1 MESSSGSAP
10 LAGVRVA
17 DLSRVL
23 AGPYC
28 TMVLADLGADVIKVE
43 RPEGGDETR
52 SWGPPFAGGEAAYY
66 LSVNRGK
73 RSCALDL
80 SQPEGRALALELCAA
95 ADVVIENFKVGGADR
110 LGVGYEQVREHN
122 PTVVYC
128 SITGFG
134 SEREPPGRPGYDFV
148 AQAESGLMSIT
159 GPEDGPAVQ
168 GGRRAGR
175 RAHRPSRRGRR
186 ARRAARGRGWPHR
199 GAAAR
204 QRPRRARERGPE
216 RARHRERA
224 GAAWERAPEH
234 RALPGLSRPPPAGS
248 RWPRRT
254 TDCSARS
261 ARRWGCEELARD
273 ERFATNAVR
282 VEHRRELVPLL
293 ADRFRER
300 SAEEWLAALD
310 AAGVPAGKVRSVPD
324 ALDAAAAAGRPATV
338 TVEHP
343 TAGPLDLVASPIW
356 GATRTEATPPPLLGE
371 HTAEVLG
378 ELGRSAEEIEALA
391 RAQVVDPTAP
401 CVEHSARG
409 ACASAPRPGSMR
421 AGVTPR
427 RAR

>member
-1 MESSSGSAP
+1 MESSPGTTP

-110 LGVGYEQVREHN
+110 LGVGYEQVRERN

-134 SEREPPGRPGYDFV
+134 SEREPSGRPGYDFV

-159 GPEDGPAVQ
+159 GPEEGPPYKVGVALVDVLT
-168 GGRRAGR
+168 GL
-175 RAHRPSRRGRR
+175 H
-186 ARRAARGRGWPHR
+186 
-199 GAAAR
+199 AAAGVLAALHGGEG
-204 QRPRRARERGPE
+204 ARIEVPLLDSGLAGLVNVAQNALVTGREPE
-216 RARHRERA
+216 RHGNAHPNIVPYQAFETSSGLIA
-224 GAAWERAPEH
+224 VAAAND
-234 RALPGLSRPPPAGS
+234 GLFRSL
-248 RWPRRT
+248 
-254 TDCSARS
+254 CSVM
-261 ARRWGCEELARD
+261 GLEELSSDAR
-273 ERFATNAVR
+273 FVTNAVR
-282 VEHRRELVPLL
+282 VEHRGELVPLL
-293 ADRFRER
+293 EARFRER
-300 SAEEWLAALD
+300 SAEDWLADLET
-310 AAGVPAGKVRSVPD
+310 AGVPAGKVRSIPD
-324 ALDAAAAAGRPATV
+324 ALAAAAAAGRPATV

-356 GATRTEATPPPLLGE
+356 GATPPGVAPPPLLGE
-371 HTAEVLG
+371 HTAEVLT
-378 ELGRSAEEIEALA
+378 ELGQSPEEIEALA
-391 RAQVVDPTAP
+391 
-401 CVEHSARG
+401 ARG
-409 ACASAPRPGSMR
+409 VIAL
-421 AGVTPR
+421 R
-427 RAR
+427 R

>member
-1 MESSSGSAP
+1 MESSSGSAPGPAGAAP

-110 LGVGYEQVREHN
+110 LGVGYEQVREQN

-134 SEREPPGRPGYDFV
+134 SEREPSGRPGYDFV

-159 GPEDGPAVQ
+159 GPEEGPPYKVGVALVDVLT
-168 GGRRAGR
+168 GL
-175 RAHRPSRRGRR
+175 H
-186 ARRAARGRGWPHR
+186 
-199 GAAAR
+199 AAAGVLAALHGGEG
-204 QRPRRARERGPE
+204 ARIEVPLLDSGLAGLVNVAQNALVTGSEPE
-216 RARHRERA
+216 RHGNAHPNIVPYQAFETSSGRIA
-224 GAAWERAPEH
+224 VAAPNDGLF
-234 RALPGLSRPPPAGS
+234 RALCSVMGL
-248 RWPRRT
+248 
-254 TDCSARS
+254 
-261 ARRWGCEELARD
+261 EELSSDA
-273 ERFATNAVR
+273 RFATNAVR
-282 VEHRRELVPLL
+282 VEHRGELVPLL
-293 ADRFRER
+293 SERFRER
-300 SAEEWLAALD
+300 SAEDWLADLE

-324 ALDAAAAAGRPATV
+324 ALEAAAAAGRPATV

-391 RAQVVDPTAP
+391 
-401 CVEHSARG
+401 ARG
-409 ACASAPRPGSMR
+409 VIGLP
-421 AGVTPR
+421 
-427 RAR
+427 